1 MLDVNRVTLFGRAG
15 RDAERRTLPSGD
27 GCATFTLATTS
38 RWRRRDG
45 ERAERTEWHRIV
57 VFGGAVD
64 AVERKVRTGAAVLVE
79 GRLASRTF
87 EDDAGAERRAWEVV
101 VDARGTVSVPPV
113 PGAAA

>member
-27 GCATFTLATTS
+27 GCATFTLATTA

-45 ERAERTEWHRIV
+45 EAGERTEWHRVV

-79 GRLASRTF
+79 GRLASRTYQ
-87 EDDAGAERRAWEVV
+87 DDAGAERRVWEVV
-101 VDARGTVSVPPV
+101 VDARGLVSVPPA
-113 PGAAA
+113 PRDAA